1 MLCRFMTGVCFSM
14 ERDLLGNSRDPIAVH
29 LHIGESIFS
38 SGAEASF
45 EHVNAHTGRV
55 QAIIP
60 AAGATDI
67 DAAVQIAAKAF
78 EGWRRT
84 RPTERRNALIRLAN
98 IIISKADEF
107 ARLISLENG
116 TPVMHTI
123 HQATNAYNWLTYY
136 AGWADKLEGQ
146 VSSTFMND
154 RDFSYSVPEPF
165 GVIGGIIPWNGPLNS
180 LAMKTAPALAAGN
193 TIVIKAS
200 ELAPFS

>member
-1 MLCRFMTGVCFSM
+1 M
-14 ERDLLGNSRDPIAVH
+14 
-29 LHIGESIFS
+29 
-38 SGAEASF
+38 
-45 EHVNAHTGRV
+45 
-55 QAIIP
+55 
-60 AAGATDI
+60 
-67 DAAVQIAAKAF
+67 
-78 EGWRRT
+78 
-84 RPTERRNALIRLAN
+84 IRLAN

-200 ELAPFS
+200 ELAPFSAELFARCVRDAGIPDGVCNIKLGTSEGSNGDCLKSGGAGAAGRSGCPPR